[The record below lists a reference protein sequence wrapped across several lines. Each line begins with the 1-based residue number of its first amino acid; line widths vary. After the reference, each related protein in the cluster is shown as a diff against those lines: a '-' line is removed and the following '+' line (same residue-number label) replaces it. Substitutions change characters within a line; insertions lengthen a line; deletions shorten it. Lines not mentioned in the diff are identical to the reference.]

1 MFDFNSFIIENLTNG
16 YANGSFTKEQVN
28 IFAMNYLM
36 RGQLT
41 KESFDFILSEIER
54 IKEEKLNENA
64 VAEPP
69 MIEGTQ
75 EQEESDV
82 ESSER

>member
-16 YANGSFTKEQVN
+16 YANGSFTEEQVN

-41 KESFDFILSEIER
+41 KESFDFILSEVER
-54 IKEEKLNENA
+54 IKEEKLAEELSENA
-64 VAEPP
+64 VVEPP
-69 MIEGTQ
+69 MVPNNEGND
-75 EQEESDV
+75 EIN
-82 ESSER
+82 